1 MSPPDMRPP
10 AGAGTI
16 SPRRKGAQTAERI
29 LDAAENLFAAR
40 GYAGTTLRDVASVVG
55 LRTPSLYNHFASK
68 DALYE
73 AVLARGIGPVLR
85 ALVEAVESR
94 RAPDADELVKTL
106 MAQLAQ
112 RPKLPQLIQ
121 HESLAGGEHLSP
133 MLREW
138 IAPIFARADRMIET
152 GPAANRWRPE
162 QFPLLVI
169 AMYNIVVG
177 YFTIAPLYKEVNG
190 RDLLSSKMLEEQT
203 RLFGELVAVIFG
215 SGPAAGSAD
224 GDRISQQRGRRPG
237 RPGGDSRH

>member
-1 MSPPDMRPP
+1 MLPPDIRSQ
-10 AGAGTI
+10 AGI
-16 SPRRKGAQTAERI
+16 EPPRRKGERTAERI
-29 LDAAENLFAAR
+29 LDAAENLFASR

-55 LRTPSLYNHFASK
+55 LRTPSLYNHFESK

-73 AVLARGIGPVLR
+73 AVLARGISPVLR
-85 ALVEAVESR
+85 VLVEAVESR
-94 RAPDADELVKTL
+94 QAHAADRLVKTL

-138 IAPIFARADRMIET
+138 IAPIFARADQMIET
-152 GPAANRWRPE
+152 GPAANRWQPE

-169 AMYNIVVG
+169 AMYNIIVG

-190 RDLLSSKMLEEQT
+190 RDLLSSKMLEQQT
-203 RLFGELVAVIFG
+203 RLFGELIVVIFG
-215 SGPAAGSAD
+215 SSPTSEPDADDQIPQPEVRRLGGS
-224 GDRISQQRGRRPG
+224 
-237 RPGGDSRH
+237 DSDSKH